1 MKETEPETQKGV
13 QAELNVKQRLENQSE
28 FFERLDFLVTFWAMQ
43 KVTCIPSLR
52 AQRNINLTFT
62 ERTSKIMETKRQKQI
77 NELLRRQF
85 SMVLLD
91 EGTYIYDRA
100 MVTVTRVVVS
110 PDLQSA
116 KVYLSV
122 FNTENKMEVMAAMD
136 ENIHRLRHPLAGK
149 VAKQLRK
156 IPELKFFLDD
166 SLDEFFRMDQIL
178 TKLRAENQMGT
189 EEE

>member
-1 MKETEPETQKGV
+1 
-13 QAELNVKQRLENQSE
+13 
-28 FFERLDFLVTFWAMQ
+28 
-43 KVTCIPSLR
+43 
-52 AQRNINLTFT
+52 
-62 ERTSKIMETKRQKQI
+62 METKRQKQI

-100 MVTVTRVVVS
+100 MVTVTRAVVS

-136 ENIHRLRHPLAGK
+136 ENIHRLRHALAGK
-149 VAKQLRK
+149 VGKQLRK

-166 SLDEFFRMDQIL
+166 TLDEFFRMDQIL